1 MSLDENSSVKPHER
15 LAGGLKD
22 DLEAVGALIRARMA
36 SKNAPRIPEVTAHLV
51 DAGGKRVRPMLTLA
65 AARQYANAA
74 FKDAHVDVHLKA
86 VYILALKQSGSKRD
100 HCRVVGAQKLF
111 HGMRLKGKPTGLSSD
126 QTSM

>member
-15 LAGGLKD
+15 LAGVLKD

-65 AARQYANAA
+65 AARLCGYGG
-74 FKDAHVDVHLKA
+74 DHHVM
-86 VYILALKQSGSKRD
+86 KQG
-100 HCRVVGAQKLF
+100 
-111 HGMRLKGKPTGLSSD
+111 
-126 QTSM
+126 